1 MSMRV
6 TIVGSAHCGACI
18 FTKRAFELAGVA
30 FDVLDVDQDESA
42 VAIARG
48 AAAAGER
55 LQLPVVICDNDDRW
69 SGLRLDRIADV
80 VRAA

>member
-18 FTKRAFELAGVA
+18 FTKRAFELAGLPHEM
-30 FDVLDVDQDESA
+30 LDVDQDEA
-42 VAIARG
+42 AAAIAREG
-48 AAAAGER
+48 AAAGER
-55 LQLPVVICDNDDRW
+55 LQLPVVICENGDRW
-69 SGLRLDRIADV
+69 TGLRLDRIADL